1 MEFEFQSEMV
11 SQVKF
16 SNLSYNLLLTS
27 SGRVYEMGY
36 SSVYDVPNTKPNNSL
51 SNHKIFEQ
59 SPDLKKQNKK
69 FLRPVS
75 YLDSKIIT

>member
-11 SQVKF
+11 SQVSF

-36 SSVYDVPNTKPNNSL
+36 SAVYDVPGNDKSKENQGNQR
-51 SNHKIFEQ
+51 IFES
-59 SPDLKKQNKK
+59 SPDLKK
-69 FLRPVS
+69 
-75 YLDSKIIT
+75 